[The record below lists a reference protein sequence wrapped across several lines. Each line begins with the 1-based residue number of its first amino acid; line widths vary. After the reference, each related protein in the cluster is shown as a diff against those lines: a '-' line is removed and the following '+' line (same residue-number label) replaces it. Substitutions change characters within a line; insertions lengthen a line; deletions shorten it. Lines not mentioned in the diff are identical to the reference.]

1 MRAPAHVL
9 TVLALVAAATAGW
22 IGCGSDEPTS
32 EPAPLP
38 QRDAGGEYDNL
49 ATIEVT
55 PASAELVGGDVNQSQ
70 AFTAT
75 GRFKDGSTR
84 DLSSV
89 VSWKVAVP
97 NLLVMNGATAT
108 PTGARGGDTTL
119 TASVGPAAGTANVRV
134 KWVKT
139 VLAPGA
145 DAAAKAK
152 FDNAAVD
159 GALAPTLAYPLAD
172 ALVPPNLPPMEIQWK
187 PAAGTTVFDVSFAS
201 ATIDLHVIT
210 PCNAIGATGGCGLA
224 LDKTTW
230 SSVTSTL
237 AGEDPADV
245 VVRGAGATPG
255 KIGASAKSA
264 IQLAKDD
271 IKGGL
276 YYFNTLAVGTTKP
289 GIYRYDFAT
298 AQVGPFYTAGQCA
311 GCHALSKDGTK
322 MLAPICTDA
331 RGCGRPMQLAVV
343 DVATKQVV
351 TPAYPVGDSDTQTW
365 TPDNKFYVTTPT
377 CATISPTPPGACAT
391 NANGVMSLIDAA
403 TNAKVG
409 NVPAGAGA
417 MYPSFSNDGKKLV
430 YARGGSFKGPL
441 GIQRSSLFLL
451 DFDASQSSPAW
462 GVEKALLTAGA
473 ADYENNY
480 HPSFSPDDQWVL
492 FTRSNCQ
499 AGDDPNVA
507 DINANVCDS
516 YNDYTAKTFVIPAA
530 GGTPVE
536 MKRANGEGRNTVSWP
551 KWAPFKSTYK
561 GGDVFWYT
569 VSSVRDYGFRA
580 LHTRAGANPAGG
592 VQQLWL
598 VGFDPKKAQ
607 AGADPSFAP
616 VWLPFQDVTS
626 SNHIG
631 QWTEAIIGPVK

>member
-9 TVLALVAAATAGW
+9 CAFALLAAGTAGW

-32 EPAPLP
+32 EPTPLP
-38 QRDAGGEYDNL
+38 DRDGGGEYDDL
-49 ATIEVT
+49 ASIDVS
-55 PASAELVGGDVNQSQ
+55 PASAELVAGDTNQSQ

-75 GRFKDGSTR
+75 GHFKDGSTR
-84 DLSSV
+84 DLTTV
-89 VSWKVAVP
+89 VSWRVAVP
-97 NLLVMNGATAT
+97 NLLAMNGATAT

-119 TASVGPAAGTANVRV
+119 TATAGSASGTANVRV

-145 DAAAKAK
+145 NPGDKAK
-152 FDNAAVD
+152 FENAAD
-159 GALAPTLAYPLAD
+159 DAALAPALAYPLTGS
-172 ALVPPNLPPMEIQWK
+172 LVPPNLPPMEIQWK
-187 PAAGTTVFDVSFAS
+187 PAAGTNVFDVAFVSP
-201 ATIDLHVIT
+201 TIDLHVLT

-224 LDKTTW
+224 IDKNVW
-230 SSVTSTL
+230 AGVTSTL

-245 VVRGAGATPG
+245 VVRAAGAAAG
-255 KIGASAKSA
+255 KIGTSGKSS

-289 GIYRYDFAT
+289 GIYRYDFT
-298 AQVGPFYTAGQCA
+298 TDQVGPFYTAGQCA

-322 MLAPICTDA
+322 MLAPVCTDV

-351 TPAYPVGDSDTQTW
+351 TPPYPVGDSDTQAW
-365 TPDNKFYVTTPT
+365 APDNKFYVTTPV
-377 CATISPTPPGACAT
+377 CATISPTPPNGCAT
-391 NANGVMSLIDAA
+391 TANGVMSLIDAT
-403 TNAKVG
+403 TNTKVG
-409 NVPAGAGA
+409 QVPAGPGA

-430 YARGGSFKGPL
+430 YARGGVFKGAL
-441 GIQRSSLFLL
+441 GIQKSSLFLL
-451 DFDASQSSPAW
+451 DFDTSQASPAW

-480 HPSFSPDDQWVL
+480 HPSFSPDDAWIL
-492 FTRSNCQ
+492 FTRSTCA
-499 AGDDPNVA
+499 AGDDPNA
-507 DINANVCDS
+507 GDINVNVCDS
-516 YNDYTAKTFVIPAA
+516 YNDYTARTFVLPAA
-530 GGTPVE
+530 GGTPIE

-561 GGDVFWYT
+561 GGDIFWYT

-580 LHTRAGANPAGG
+580 LHTRNGVNPATG

-607 AGADPSFAP
+607 SGADPSFAP

-631 QWTEAIIGPVK
+631 QWTEAVIGPVK